1 MVGGVG
7 GLQMLWYRRGQ
18 VAGENKYRMLTTNL
32 LFFLL
37 LILIATP
44 NACLAALDLHLFS
57 EHPCGDGSPSGVY
70 SSPERSVEG
79 LDHVIVFQGGGA
91 CFSDEDCLK
100 KMKKTPNKFSSKN
113 YPARIKGATILSD
126 DAAENVDNLEKA
138 AKWFVP
144 YCTQDGYLGA
154 GIYDGGGLE
163 RTGSLQVKQVIRHWA
178 STVNKPRR
186 MVVVGISIGAMG
198 VLNHFDELQNTAI
211 EAGVEK
217 IQIILDSGILS
228 SQELV
233 LSLKVGTS
241 SYIRSISS
249 NVTHPLCYKE
259 DMNTSLDDDGL
270 IPCCLSLTC
279 MLAHKHNLMENGTD
293 MLLINSLYDPLEFSY
308 ILNSGAEDEYKLTES
323 GYRPTSDITDASEK
337 LGLSIDALWKAGET
351 GGVRKHIIEQT
362 LHYEKIRWVSTSCVM
377 HTFIDPAPEL
387 ESLFRCDGVVP
398 ANHAKIGE
406 TVCKDAGAIGV
417 NFAKFYDLHMILWVW
432 GSTQRWQIA
441 TTNGI
446 PLRSLVNEYL
456 LNFQGLS
463 LSHEFETCHGPNCVD
478 VHRRTG
484 PNQCMDLIE
493 TNDLN
498 KDIPIVVQSL
508 GMALFAIMSV
518 IGIVFRYR
526 KVVAVNLIT
535 DAKPSAANG
544 QEEEEGSIDIGPMS
558 IYVKPL
564 KPKCSPCIK
573 TKTDDSSLTD
583 TDISKVSLKLIH
595 GVSFSLPRGAITA
608 LTGRSGS
615 GM

>member
-1 MVGGVG
+1 
-7 GLQMLWYRRGQ
+7 
-18 VAGENKYRMLTTNL
+18 MLTMT

-37 LILIATP
+37 LIAHP
-44 NACLAALDLHLFS
+44 YACLAALDLHLFS
-57 EHPCGDGSPSGVY
+57 EHPCGDGTPSGVY

-91 CFSDEDCLK
+91 CFSDEDCLN
-100 KMKKTPNKFSSKN
+100 KMKQTPNKFSSKN
-113 YPARIKGATILSD
+113 YPARIKGATILSE

-154 GIYDGGGLE
+154 GIYDGDGLD

-186 MVVVGISIGAMG
+186 LVVVGISIGAMG

-211 EAGVEK
+211 EAGVEEV
-217 IQIILDSGILS
+217 QIILDSGILS
-228 SQELV
+228 SQDLG
-233 LSLKVGTS
+233 LSLKAGKS

-249 NVTHPLCYKE
+249 NVTHPLCYEK
-259 DMNTSLDDDGL
+259 DIYTSLDDDGL

-279 MLAHKHNLMENGTD
+279 MLAHKHNLMGNGTD
-293 MLLINSLYDPLEFSY
+293 MLLINSLYDPLELSY
-308 ILNSGAEDEYKLTES
+308 ILNPDPEAEDQDELTES
-323 GYRPTSDITDASEK
+323 GYRTTSDITDASEK
-337 LGLSIDALWKAGET
+337 LGLSIDVLWKAGET
-351 GGVRKHIIEQT
+351 GGERKNMIEQT

-377 HTFIDPAPEL
+377 HTFLDPAPEL
-387 ESLFRCDGVVP
+387 EFLFRCEGVVP

-406 TVCKDAGAIGV
+406 IVCKDDAGAGAIGV
-417 NFAKFYDLHMILWVW
+417 NFAKYYDLHAILW
-432 GSTQRWQIA
+432 GSTQRWKIA

-446 PLRSLVNEYL
+446 PLRSLVNEFL
-456 LNFQGLS
+456 LQGLS

-478 VHRRTG
+478 IHRRTG

-498 KDIPIVVQSL
+498 KDIPILVQGL

-526 KVVAVNLIT
+526 KMVAFSLNT
-535 DAKPSAANG
+535 GTKPSTNG
-544 QEEEEGSIDIGPMS
+544 EEEQNRSINIGPLS

-573 TKTDDSSLTD
+573 TGDSTLTD
-583 TDISKVSLKLIH
+583 IDISKALLPLIH

-615 GM
+615 GT